1 MKYLTVG
8 LIFLVVLILQH
19 SFANFMAIYGVKP
32 NFIVIYIVFLSIK
45 FGRLFGCIAGFFMGI
60 IEDSFLTILFGLNAF
75 CKSFVGFIADNVP
88 AGLIGN
94 NLLDIGFL
102 LVLASLVHN
111 FLYNWIYSFGADVS
125 AIFLLFRFAL
135 PGALYTALIG
145 MIITAI
151 FPKSIQLRY
160 EKP

>member
-1 MKYLTVG
+1 MG

-60 IEDSFLTILFGLNAF
+60 IEDSLLTILFGLNAL
-75 CKSFVGFIADNVP
+75 CKSFVGFIADNVH

-102 LVLASLVHN
+102 LFLASLVHN